1 MNFLTKSK
9 HNNLGISL
17 FALFFL
23 GLVHSGIMY
32 SSEIVSLHFESECN
46 RSEYFSVDFIKCVY
60 CDPSKS
66 VVPSENSKSKL
77 YNVN

>member
-9 HNNLGISL
+9 HNLRISL
-17 FALFFL
+17 FDLFFFSL
-23 GLVHSGIMY
+23 IHSAFMY

-66 VVPSENSKSKL
+66 VIPSKNSKFKL
-77 YNVN
+77 NGVK

>member
-9 HNNLGISL
+9 HNLRISL
-17 FALFFL
+17 FALFFFS
-23 GLVHSGIMY
+23 LVRSGFMY

-66 VVPSENSKSKL
+66 VVPSENSKFKL
-77 YNVN
+77 YNVK